1 MKINGTK
8 ILFLIAL
15 AACISAISF
24 SLNKYNAAQA
34 CAAGELAFMN
44 EPVPAE
50 AAIVPA
56 VGLNEM
62 LSVKTFSEYGALDK
76 RDLFSKFEPKKI
88 ETTLPAV
95 QPMQTVVKAME
106 PRPPLKEEPA
116 PVVEPPKPIYYYR
129 GTVMLEGEKAYIVE
143 QPEIFKTHF
152 LKEGVVKGELILLD
166 VGRYGITIKDADE
179 TIYELPIKKE

>member
-8 ILFLIAL
+8 IVFLIAL

-24 SLNKYNAAQA
+24 SLSKYNAAQA
-34 CAAGELAFMN
+34 CAAGELMFMN

-50 AAIVPA
+50 AALVPA

-88 ETTLPAV
+88 EPALQVV
-95 QPMQTVVKAME
+95 QPIKTVVKAIVATAQA
-106 PRPPLKEEPA
+106 KAEPA
-116 PVVEPPKPIYYYR
+116 PVVEEKKPVYYYR
-129 GTVMLEGEKAYIVE
+129 GSVMLEGEKAFIVE